1 MSGFGFLPGRAN
13 QSGGSFSP
21 DGTLPTYTSMTA
33 LAAALTTVGNKAQ
46 LVGATTGAVILTA
59 TRETAGA
66 NGLNPGNKWNLWQ
79 ADGPEFDGLFAL
91 LALGAAT
98 APTWGVAGDRAT
110 GGVSPA
116 AGSLQ
121 FPGWRKQNGRRREL
135 KSTWYVDSIPGSPA
149 ASDCICAG
157 WARTAGGVIYGGGFG
172 VGTGQWRSGGC
183 IGGAV
188 DALSWTTSTGAA
200 TPSVFG
206 EFDTTLS
213 MHQTTATAAT
223 SGHLS
228 GAHHSVL
235 ASTPSGWSTLVS
247 AAASSLA
254 ADQVDFEPAI
264 GRKGV
269 VARCIILR
277 PGYTEA

>member
-1 MSGFGFLPGRAN
+1 MGGFGFLPGRAN

-46 LVGATTGAVILTA
+46 LVGATTGEVILTA

-66 NGLNPGNKWNLWQ
+66 NGLNPGNKWNLGQ

-116 AGSLQ
+116 SGSLQ
-121 FPGWRKQNGRRREL
+121 FPGFRKQNGRRREM
-135 KSTWYVDSIPGSPA
+135 KSTWHVDSIPGSPA
-149 ASDCICAG
+149 SGDCICAG
-157 WARTAGGVIYGGGFG
+157 WARTNAGVIYAAGFG
-172 VGTGQWRSGGC
+172 YGAAQWRSGGC

-188 DALSWTTSTGAA
+188 DVLTWSSATGAA
-200 TPSVFG
+200 TPVVFG
-206 EFDTTLS
+206 EFNTLLAMS
-213 MHQTTATAAT
+213 QNSTTAAS
-223 SGHLS
+223 SGHFS
-228 GAHHSVL
+228 GAHHSIP
-235 ASTPSGWSTLVS
+235 ASTPSGWTNQATAS
-247 AAASSLA
+247 ASSLA
-254 ADQVDFEPAI
+254 ANQTDFDPTI

-277 PGYTEA
+277 PGYTD